1 MPKKRITLPKD
12 FRRGETFAPAE
23 LEEIFA
29 KVETTALGRDFNKE
43 SALMS
48 DRLDAVGIRWLL
60 ERGADGN
67 ATDRFGNT
75 ALTHHSKW
83 EAKLDLVAILLEHGA
98 DPNISGHSSPLASA
112 AEYMNVDGMRLLLE
126 AGADPLLNFGRHGG
140 NALDRAMTRM
150 KHYQA
155 PQALEVARILVDR
168 GVTVSGD
175 TPKYLRQTMSQL
187 QGFIAKG
194 NGSEANLAT
203 LMELFELL
211 GVEPT
216 VPPRVLEPG
225 EPITVTTEG
234 WKAQYSELWKMLVPG
249 GGAAESVQ
257 GEVVR
262 IAGRVGNEI
271 LGNGGGN
278 WDKDFDKMLQAYR
291 AHVRTGAPLEDTELA
306 SVDKAAARLAGGA
319 FDEPAIDTLTEL
331 AVTWVLR
338 NPDRVELPKPTYRR

>member
-1 MPKKRITLPKD
+1 MPKKRITLPKE
-12 FRRGETFAPAE
+12 FRRGETYTIAE

-29 KVETTALGRDFNKE
+29 KVETTALGRDSSKE

-48 DRLDAVGIRWLL
+48 DRLDAAGIRWLI
-60 ERGADGN
+60 EHGAEVD
-67 ATDRFGNT
+67 AVDRFGNT

-83 EAKLDLVAILLEHGA
+83 KAKLDVLTVLLEHGA
-98 DPNISGHSSPLASA
+98 DPNITGHSSPLAAA
-112 AEYMNVDGMRLLLE
+112 AEYGNIDGLTLLLE
-126 AGADPLLNFGRHGG
+126 AGADPLLDFGRRDET
-140 NALDRAMTRM
+140 ALDRAMTRM
-150 KHYQA
+150 KDYHA
-155 PQALEVARILVDR
+155 PRALKVARILVAR
-168 GVTVSGD
+168 GATISGD

-187 QGFIAKG
+187 QGLIARGK
-194 NGSEANLAT
+194 GSEENLAI
-203 LMELFELL
+203 LFELFELL

-216 VPPRVLEPG
+216 VPPRVLAPG
-225 EPITVTTEG
+225 EPITVTAEG

-278 WDKDFDKMLQAYR
+278 WDKDFDRMLQAYR
-291 AHVRTGAPLEDTELA
+291 AHVSTGAPLDEEELV
-306 SVDKAAARLAGGA
+306 SVDQAVDRLAGGS
-319 FDEPAIDTLTEL
+319 FDEPAVDTLTEL

-338 NPDRVELPKPTYRR
+338 NPERVDLPTPSYRR